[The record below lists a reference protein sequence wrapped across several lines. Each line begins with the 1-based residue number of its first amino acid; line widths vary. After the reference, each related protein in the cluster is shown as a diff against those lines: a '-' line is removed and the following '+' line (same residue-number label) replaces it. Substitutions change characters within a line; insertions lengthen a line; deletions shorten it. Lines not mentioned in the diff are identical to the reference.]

1 MYIYIIP
8 LTDNEGY
15 VLAVNGFL
23 LVRVRSPSHVA
34 QPKLELM
41 RCQDSLPDAW
51 IAGFNLHQILHT
63 YLVLNYLAFM
73 VVVCIER

>member
-1 MYIYIIP
+1 M
-8 LTDNEGY
+8 LG
-15 VLAVNGFL
+15 
-23 LVRVRSPSHVA
+23 LVTSNVD

-41 RCQDSLPDAW
+41 RCQDSLPDAQT
-51 IAGFNLHQILHT
+51 AGFDLDQTLRT